1 VYKGLEVS
9 LHAVEVLF
17 HTLKACELTSK
28 PLNTKIS
35 TLSEVLYHTSDNID
49 ILGICS
55 YGMLCS
61 VGWKLAIDAL
71 EQDGTDM
78 LSLNVVYQ
86 LPT

>member
-1 VYKGLEVS
+1 MS
-9 LHAVEVLF
+9 LHAVKFLF
-17 HTLKACELTSK
+17 HTLKACELNSK

-35 TLSEVLYHTSDNID
+35 TLSKVLFHTSDKSD
-49 ILGICS
+49 ILGLCAC
-55 YGMLCS
+55 GMLCS

-86 LPT
+86 LST